1 MGDQHQHTQP
11 DSKRRRLNADI
22 HPATKRLRRG
32 SGRLLKF
39 QTEAGYTPKTMQTSQ
54 VIAQLQQFVG
64 EVLGVSDYDTVK
76 LTTEEV
82 LAILK
87 DSELPDDAK
96 EATIQEI
103 LGHVLAGNGFHTL
116 LTLSAGITDYAV
128 CPHLQADDSDMD
140 TGDEDG
146 NVPVRSP
153 PTPAPA
159 AIQEEILSLPI
170 TATTADTRTHSQRA
184 KPVLSW
190 QERQA
195 EAGEV
200 GGRAMGG
207 LQKPPAHRRHEL
219 WLPPQPPPF
228 TTRPSDPLNTVAG
241 FRPFPPLSS
250 RAC

>member
-1 MGDQHQHTQP
+1 VDVYFFSTFISLLSMGDQHQHTQP

-159 AIQEEILSLPI
+159 AIQEEILSLSI
-170 TATTADTRTHSQRA
+170 TATTADSTRAPALTHTHSQRA
-184 KPVLSW
+184 KPVLTW

-195 EAGEV
+195 AHKDKRRDLEAHA
-200 GGRAMGG
+200 RAA
-207 LQKPPAHRRHEL
+207 KSAPVRNP
-219 WLPPQPPPF
+219 
-228 TTRPSDPLNTVAG
+228 
-241 FRPFPPLSS
+241 
-250 RAC
+250 